1 MAAGAIWWPAAPAAP
16 DQVFGE
22 QAATAAPARASS
34 TVYSRTCWLSV
45 HDIFLSKVALFGTV
59 SRVNPYI
66 INTMSTPQ
74 HVSIRLSEIASDPS
88 RLVREMKA
96 GNTVNIVERGGVNYT
111 VAPTLRGEFTVI
123 GTGGVAEDI
132 QQFLAK
138 LHPSGLLRVEDIR
151 QSIRQFIAESFESF
165 DEAEAEDMVSLPSRR
180 TGVANTVFVSS
191 GNPRHAP
198 RIKIAVDPP
207 NSFNPR
213 GKNVS
218 MQMQGNYDVV
228 GEKLPPR
235 RVIDQ
240 AKRWIKQNYAVLMQ
254 HWDNEISGD
263 EVVKRVKPLPRKK
276 PRPAASKK
284 RRK

>member
-1 MAAGAIWWPAAPAAP
+1 
-16 DQVFGE
+16 
-22 QAATAAPARASS
+22 
-34 TVYSRTCWLSV
+34 
-45 HDIFLSKVALFGTV
+45 
-59 SRVNPYI
+59 
-66 INTMSTPQ
+66 MSTPQ

-111 VAPTLRGEFTVI
+111 VAPAPKGEFTVI

-138 LHPSGLLRVEDIR
+138 LHPSGLVPVEDIR
-151 QSIRQFIAESFESF
+151 QSIRQFIAEYFEAF
-165 DEAEAEDMVSLPSRR
+165 DEAEAEDIVSLPSRR

-198 RIKIAVDPP
+198 GIKIAVDPP
-207 NSFNPR
+207 DSFNPR

-240 AKRWIKQNYAVLMQ
+240 AKRWIKQNHAVLMQ

-263 EVVKRVKPLPRKK
+263 DVVKLVKPLPGKK

-284 RRK
+284 RRKSPA